1 MLLTV
6 DLYGNIIIITEAF
19 RREVKSITLDTQ
31 VVLVSSGLYTL
42 VVLVRNQTIA
52 ACTAGTPFKVNIP
65 VIHTLMLSMQCWKQ
79 PQ

>member
-6 DLYGNIIIITEAF
+6 DLYGNFMIVMEVF
-19 RREVKSITLDTQ
+19 HREVKSITLDTQ

-52 ACTAGTPFKVNIP
+52 ACTTELHSK
-65 VIHTLMLSMQCWKQ
+65 
-79 PQ
+79 